1 MLERKRAQK
10 ELGGVT
16 KRMISTIIIIIII
29 SCLYIWLFRAMK
41 LLTNSIDYTDTI
53 KLVFDIEEKIYD
65 KSVIFHFY
73 WNGNLNEKC
82 VYSVLSCYY
91 FNVYKNKHKIIV
103 WLENNTS
110 NTYNEEISKY
120 AEIRYFSLQDEQLNT
135 GFVKDDVYYN
145 KSVLELYS
153 DFVRSLLLYN
163 YGGVWLDLDCFV
175 LRSFDPLF
183 CKFENE
189 ICLYRWENQN
199 YPNNAVYMSLTP
211 KSEKMKNNMM
221 FLIDRCRGWGC
232 YEAELAFDL
241 PLDYLIL
248 PCSWFD
254 ADFIETPYRS
264 ITRTYFFRKTDHVF
278 NFDNFYKGSFCYH
291 WHNQWNTEIENDS
304 IMNQLVKIIEANLA
318 SIQ

>member
-10 ELGGVT
+10 ELGDVT
-16 KRMISTIIIIIII
+16 KRMISTIIISIII
-29 SCLYIWLFRAMK
+29 SCLYIWLFRDMK

-221 FLIDRCRGWGC
+221 FLIDRRHGWGC
-232 YEAELAFDL
+232 YEANLTFDL

-304 IMNQLVKIIEANLA
+304 IINQLVKIIEANLT

>member
-1 MLERKRAQK
+1 
-10 ELGGVT
+10 
-16 KRMISTIIIIIII
+16 
-29 SCLYIWLFRAMK
+29 MK

-135 GFVKDDVYYN
+135 GFVKDNVYYN

-232 YEAELAFDL
+232 YEAGLAFDV

-304 IMNQLVKIIEANLA
+304 IINQLVKIIEANLT
-318 SIQ
+318 SVQ

>member
-1 MLERKRAQK
+1 MYYLY
-10 ELGGVT
+10 T
-16 KRMISTIIIIIII
+16 KSG
-29 SCLYIWLFRAMK
+29 LQFRDMK

-73 WNGNLNEKC
+73 WNGELNEKC
-82 VYSVLSCYY
+82 VYAVLSCYY
-91 FNVYKNKHKIIV
+91 FNVYKNKHTIIV

-110 NTYNEEISKY
+110 NKYNEEISKY
-120 AEIRYFSLQDEQLNT
+120 AEIRYFSFKEEKANT

-145 KSVLELYS
+145 TSVITLYS
-153 DFVRSLLLYN
+153 DLVRSLLLYN

-183 CKFENE
+183 CRFENE
-189 ICLYRWENQN
+189 ICLYNWEYQN
-199 YPNNAVYMSLTP
+199 FPNNAVYMSLTP

-221 FLIDRCRGWGC
+221 FLIDRRRGWGC
-232 YEAELAFDL
+232 YEAGLTFDL

-264 ITRTYFFRKTDHVF
+264 ITRTYFFTKTEHVF

-291 WHNQWNTEIENDS
+291 WHNQWNKEIEHNS
-304 IMNQLVKIIEANLA
+304 IMNQLVRIIQTNLT
-318 SIQ
+318 SLQ